1 MAAETGP
8 DATVILT
15 RARQGHAEAS
25 SELFA
30 LIYDELRRVAA
41 RYLESERADHTLQ
54 PTALV
59 HEAYVRLVD
68 ETRVEWRDRTHF
80 FRTAAQTMRRILVD
94 HARGRRRAKRGGDYH
109 RVTLDVNA
117 APTPDRKLDVLELD
131 ELLTQLAALNERH
144 AQVVQ
149 LRFFGGLT
157 IQEVADV
164 LGVSTTTIED
174 DWAMARAWL
183 RRHLSAN
190 RA

>member
-1 MAAETGP
+1 
-8 DATVILT
+8 
-15 RARQGHAEAS
+15 
-25 SELFA
+25 
-30 LIYDELRRVAA
+30 
-41 RYLESERADHTLQ
+41 
-54 PTALV
+54 V